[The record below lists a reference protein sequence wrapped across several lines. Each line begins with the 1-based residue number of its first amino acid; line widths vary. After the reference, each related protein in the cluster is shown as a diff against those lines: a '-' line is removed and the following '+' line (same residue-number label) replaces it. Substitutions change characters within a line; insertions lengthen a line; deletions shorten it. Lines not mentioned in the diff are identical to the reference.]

1 MDDVTE
7 YKYLGCWI
15 KEFGNNKKTVEALTS
30 ATGRSYGRIVAN
42 YAAGV
47 WGFKVYSAPRVLQRR
62 VNRFYL
68 GVHRYAANA
77 ATSIE
82 MDVTDIRYCRW
93 LEILRYY
100 NCIYGLK

>member
-47 WGFKVYSAPRVLQRR
+47 WGFKCFTAPQVRQHLF
-62 VNRFYL
+62 NHYYL
-68 GVHRYAANA
+68 GVHRFAANT

-82 MDVTDIRYCRW
+82 MDIMSVTHSRW
-93 LEILRYY
+93 LEIL
-100 NCIYGLK
+100 